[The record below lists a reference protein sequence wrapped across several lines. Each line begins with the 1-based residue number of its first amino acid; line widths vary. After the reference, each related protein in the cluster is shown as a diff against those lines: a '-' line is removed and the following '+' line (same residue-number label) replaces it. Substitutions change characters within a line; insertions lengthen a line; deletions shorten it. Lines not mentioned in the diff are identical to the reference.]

1 MPFGGTT
8 SEQDKKIDSCISQIS
23 GTNKK
28 TGKPFTPSEKV
39 AVCKAQ
45 VMGVKSYFFTNLE
58 YKSSEDGDFYIE
70 GIASSINEDLGNDT
84 VTGECLEQM
93 SEMINDGNIKLGFD
107 HTEMLGG
114 QLNAEAVGRLF
125 EAKVKDGHLWVK
137 GILDKTFKHFDEI
150 KHKIQNKFL
159 DGLSIE
165 YSVDPEKT
173 MTDFKNGDRFRV
185 IGGLKKLLRVALT
198 PTPMNTDALF
208 DYQIKHLADEVKSD
222 HGSEEPDKQ
231 KKKKVKKKMTDDQN
245 KEEGK
250 EEKKGAEE
258 GKSAGEE
265 GKKAEGDAGADPSS
279 EEKKAEESKGE
290 GAAEGS
296 GDGEGKSVDF
306 EALGKKVYEKKQEE
320 AKNTK
325 LAEMTSKLIKTEI
338 KKIQE
343 PYLNPA
349 GKFSDPEKSPFDAE
363 LKNWRKTVQDPKAD
377 IELKYQ
383 SAAELHNRLIPS
395 GITRRT
401 GGMVESKKFKV
412 GGTAMQDIQISGFE
426 YKAQLEHDTN
436 KVLDTDYYQNAAE
449 LADVYDPVI
458 VSHLNDK
465 TTLWGLMRKKNV
477 SNIGSDRYGF
487 KFWRTR
493 IPGIGGTTSDY
504 NYDEG
509 DTLTGLRAQ
518 MTKAQIPFMQYGVV
532 VQVSGLT
539 VAEARGTTGDIFSK
553 QVQRATTDL
562 LRGINADLFGT
573 AVGMTDGGKILGLE
587 VLGDDGGTYANLYG
601 HARSTFTT
609 LQGTD
614 DAQSNTP
621 NIDKPLLR
629 KMIRTPEKNGAPV
642 DQMIYVCDPI
652 QRDKILGLLDPA
664 QRFNNTSARAGFEGM
679 PMFDSHPIHAD
690 DQCND
695 GYIYA
700 LPMGPEGYYA
710 SVLIA
715 PTFEDLAK
723 TDDSKKGF
731 VKTYFAVLC
740 EHPNWVYK
748 VTGLNTT

>member
-8 SEQDKKIDSCISQIS
+8 PEQDKRIDSCISKIS
-23 GTNKK
+23 GTNKR
-28 TGKPFTPSEKV
+28 TGKPFTKSEKV
-39 AVCKAQ
+39 AVCKSQ
-45 VMGVKSYFFTNLE
+45 VMGAKSFFFTNLE
-58 YKSSEDGDFYIE
+58 FKDTDGDFYIE
-70 GIASSINEDLGNDT
+70 GVASSVNEDLGNDVLT
-84 VTGECLEQM
+84 PECLDQM
-93 SEMINDGNIKLGFD
+93 ADIINEKNIKLGFD

-114 QLNAEAVGRLF
+114 NLNTEAVGRLI
-125 EAKVKDGHLWVK
+125 EAKVRDGKLWVK

-150 KHKIQNKFL
+150 THKIKNKFL

-165 YSVDPEKT
+165 YQVNPDLTTEN
-173 MTDFKNGDRFRV
+173 FKSDGSRHRI
-185 IGGLKKLLRVALT
+185 IGGLASLFRVALT

-208 DYQIKHLADEVKSD
+208 DYNIKHLAEEVKGEN
-222 HGSEEPDKQ
+222 GSEEPDKD
-231 KKKKVKKKMTDDQN
+231 KKKKKKGETKMPEETPEQKAAKVEAEKKKVDDE
-245 KEEGK
+245 KIAAEK
-250 EEKKGAEE
+250 KVAEEKAAKEKEAKEKE
-258 GKSAGEE
+258 GKSM
-265 GKKAEGDAGADPSS
+265 
-279 EEKKAEESKGE
+279 
-290 GAAEGS
+290 
-296 GDGEGKSVDF
+296 DF
-306 EALGKKVYEKKQEE
+306 EKLGRETYAKTQAETKSAADKKVMSG
-320 AKNTK
+320 
-325 LAEMTSKLIKTEI
+325 LVRAEM
-338 KKIQE
+338 KKIQQ

-349 GKFSDPEKSPFDAE
+349 GKFDDTEKSPFDAE

-383 SAAELHNRLIPS
+383 VAAELHNKLVPT
-395 GITRRT
+395 GITRRMS
-401 GGMVESKKFKV
+401 GEMGFKSKEFQV
-412 GGTAMQDIQISGFE
+412 RGNGMQDIEIKNFE

-493 IPGIGGTTSDY
+493 IAGIGGTTSDY

-509 DTLTGLRAQ
+509 DTLTGQHAK

-553 QVQRATTDL
+553 QVQRATSDL
-562 LRGINADLFGT
+562 LRGINADLYGT
-573 AVGMTDGGKILGLE
+573 SVGFTDGGKILGLE
-587 VLGDDGGTYANLYG
+587 VIGDDGGSYADLYG

-614 DAQSNTP
+614 EALSNTP
-621 NIDKPLLR
+621 NIDKPQLR
-629 KMIRTPEKNGAPV
+629 KMIRTPEKNGAPRN
-642 DQMIYVCDPI
+642 QMIFVCDQI

-664 QRFNNTSARAGFEGM
+664 QRFNNTSARAGFEGL
-679 PMFDSHPIHAD
+679 PMFDGIPIHSD

-710 SVLIA
+710 AVLVA
-715 PTFEDLAK
+715 PSFEDLAK

-731 VKTYFAVLC
+731 VKSYFAVLC

-748 VTGLNTT
+748 VTGLKTT